1 MSIYHLLKFLGFELR
16 KITLIGE
23 QQDDGYIFITSP
35 ELEGFSLMLEPD
47 EDKNIATIINVVYE
61 PLITYLDVLND
72 ARHKATARKG
82 RYEVRGFSMT
92 APHSYTAR
100 LSIC

>member
-1 MSIYHLLKFLGFELR
+1 MSIYRLLKLLGFELS

-35 ELEGFSLMLEPD
+35 ELRGFSLMLEPN
-47 EDKNIATIINVVYE
+47 EDKNLATIISAVHE
-61 PLITYLDVLND
+61 PLIAYLDVLNE
-72 ARHKATARKG
+72 AENKATARKG
-82 RYEVRGFSMT
+82 RYEVKGFNKTS
-92 APHSYTAR
+92 PHSYTAR